1 MQCLVQPV
9 SLPVTYLVFV
19 RATPLMIIP
28 LLTLIAVG
36 LISYAGFLKLA
47 ARLLRYSVSW
57 KSSFLF
63 AGIMLVIV
71 IFDHVLA
78 VS

>member
-28 LLTLIAVG
+28 LLTLIAAG